1 MVPLSQAEA
10 ELKTSQ
16 ACINCCEREQFGNVG
31 KLKPGLEQLGAGWDI
46 LELKTP
52 ELWQLPEPDLPLTE
66 VTLSSLTWVWI
77 SQPQFWHRRCSGAR
91 EEPSLTPATSAAP
104 GHSLTPW
111 VPKALDIFLRKKK
124 IIKKGVW
131 LCTAVTVKSQ
141 HTSLLLPSMPAK
153 PALTP
158 LQRGSG
164 SWQG

>member
-31 KLKPGLEQLGAGWDI
+31 KLKPGLEQLGVGWDI

-124 IIKKGVW
+124 K
-131 LCTAVTVKSQ
+131 
-141 HTSLLLPSMPAK
+141 
-153 PALTP
+153 
-158 LQRGSG
+158 
-164 SWQG
+164 